1 MPVTNSNLLN
11 PDPFVM
17 NEDEVNIAVANFLK
31 KARFENVKYLS
42 GNKTGIDVRG
52 SKDEWAIFVESKGS
66 QANKHEKTL
75 VFDTN
80 QIKTHTYMQVCKLM
94 EYDNEQHSNAILAM
108 ANPDIPRIRQRVQKV
123 KSSLEKLQLIQIW
136 VQKDYSVIVEASN
149 SQLSVLKRLNL
160 V

>member
-1 MPVTNSNLLN
+1 MPVTNSRLIN

-17 NEDEVNIAVANFLK
+17 NEDEVNVAVANFLK
-31 KARFENVKYLS
+31 KSMFENVKYLS

-52 SKDEWAIFVESKGS
+52 SKNGWAIFVESKGS
-66 QANKHEKTL
+66 QANKHEKTV

-80 QIKTHTYMQVCKLM
+80 QIKTHTYMQICKLM
-94 EYDNEQHSNAILAM
+94 EYDNEQHSNVILAM

-123 KSSLEKLQLIQIW
+123 NSSLEKLQLLQIW
-136 VQKDYSVIVEASN
+136 VQKDYSVIIEASN
-149 SQLSVLKRLNL
+149 TQRSVLNKLNL